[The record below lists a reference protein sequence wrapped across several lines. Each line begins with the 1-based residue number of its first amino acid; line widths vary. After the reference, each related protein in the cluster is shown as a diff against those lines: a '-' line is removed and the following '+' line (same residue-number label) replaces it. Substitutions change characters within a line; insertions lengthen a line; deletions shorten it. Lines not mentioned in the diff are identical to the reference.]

1 LSHLNV
7 LWRSQVTVV
16 VVSLITV
23 ALWCVNTALRDVVGD
38 QGIVAIFP
46 LVVFFGTG
54 ILTKDDFNS
63 FLWNIVMLAQVHAP
77 LPSLLLL
84 VHHQSSAP
92 SWCLELSRGNDFQ
105 RGFLYRP
112 ITHNAR
118 FFHPLVLRLHRKLE

>member
-1 LSHLNV
+1 M

-63 FLWNIVMLAQVHAP
+63 FLWNIVMLAQVHVSP
-77 LPSLLLL
+77 Y
-84 VHHQSSAP
+84 H
-92 SWCLELSRGNDFQ
+92 CCFLSIISDQHR
-105 RGFLYRP
+105 
-112 ITHNAR
+112 H
-118 FFHPLVLRLHRKLE
+118 LVLGAITR